1 MGKRKNFIMA
11 ALLLSV
17 LLSPVKIYGTQ
28 VQDTQDSQEEQQA
41 RQYLALGENLKED
54 EKNTVLEL
62 MGIAPGD
69 LDSFDVVYVTNE
81 EEHQYLDA
89 YIPKEK
95 IGTRALSSVKITLLK
110 EGEGLS
116 VSTTNINYCTVG
128 MYKNA
133 LITAGVKDADIQVV
147 GPFELSGTAAL
158 IGTFEAY
165 EKLTGNELNEAVV
178 DAAMNELVLT
188 GELEENLGE
197 DKELLEALIADVKG
211 AIARGELTSYEE
223 IKEAIGKLAKEYK
236 LDLSEK
242 DQERLTELMNK
253 IKDLDIDWKEVAK
266 QTVKIANQVKDVM
279 EESGLLDLL
288 KEFFRKLLEL
298 ILSWLK

>member
-165 EKLTGNELNEAVV
+165 EKLTGNDLNEAVV

-288 KEFFRKLLEL
+288 KEFFQKLLEL
-298 ILSWLK
+298 IISWFK

>member
-1 MGKRKNFIMA
+1 MGKRKNLIMA

-62 MGIAPGD
+62 MGIAPED

-242 DQERLTELMNK
+242 DQ
-253 IKDLDIDWKEVAK
+253 
-266 QTVKIANQVKDVM
+266 
-279 EESGLLDLL
+279 
-288 KEFFRKLLEL
+288 
-298 ILSWLK
+298 

>member
-28 VQDTQDSQEEQQA
+28 VQDMQDSQEEQQA
-41 RQYLALGENLKED
+41 RQYLALGENLKEE

-288 KEFFRKLLEL
+288 KEFFQKLLEL
-298 ILSWLK
+298 IISWFK

>member
-62 MGIAPGD
+62 MGIAPED

-288 KEFFRKLLEL
+288 KEFFQKLLEL
-298 ILSWLK
+298 IISWFK

>member
-1 MGKRKNFIMA
+1 MGKRKNLIMA

-28 VQDTQDSQEEQQA
+28 VQDTQDPQEEQQA

-62 MGIAPGD
+62 MGIAPED

-288 KEFFRKLLEL
+288 KEFFQKLLEL
-298 ILSWLK
+298 IISWFK

>member
-28 VQDTQDSQEEQQA
+28 VQDTQDQQEEQQA

-62 MGIAPGD
+62 MGIAPED

-288 KEFFRKLLEL
+288 KEFFQKLLEL
-298 ILSWLK
+298 IISWFK

>member
-1 MGKRKNFIMA
+1 MGKRKNLIMA

-62 MGIAPGD
+62 MGIAPED

-288 KEFFRKLLEL
+288 KEFFQKLLEL
-298 ILSWLK
+298 IISWFK

>member
-17 LLSPVKIYGTQ
+17 LLSPVKSYGTQ

-62 MGIAPGD
+62 MGIAPED

-288 KEFFRKLLEL
+288 KEFFQKLLEL
-298 ILSWLK
+298 IISWFK

>member
-1 MGKRKNFIMA
+1 MGKRKNLIMA

-62 MGIAPGD
+62 MGIAPED

-279 EESGLLDLL
+279 EESGLLVLL
-288 KEFFRKLLEL
+288 KEFFQKLLEL
-298 ILSWLK
+298 IISWFK

>member
-288 KEFFRKLLEL
+288 KEFFQKLLEL
-298 ILSWLK
+298 IISWFK